1 MDIKTIEQRLE
12 QIKKEIDRIWD
23 SSLDIVEKGKQLN
36 QLAKERFKLGWLAT
50 DKNLRALGFT
60 QSPYNY

>member
-36 QLAKERFKLGWLAT
+36 QLAKERFKLGCLAT
-50 DKNLRALGFT
+50 DKIYTL
-60 QSPYNY
+60 

>member
-36 QLAKERFKLGWLAT
+36 
-50 DKNLRALGFT
+50 
-60 QSPYNY
+60 